1 MEKINY
7 IASAG
12 TGKTYTLVSKAV
24 DYYILEKKININN
37 IFITTFTDK
46 AASEVKNRIYE
57 RLKEKIRKSK
67 DNPDL
72 TEHLLDNYRSVQHS
86 YIGTIHS
93 LLLRILKGNPVESK
107 ITDEI
112 NVIDEIQFEA
122 LFFEVF
128 ERFVEENEEDVKTLT
143 KYFSNK
149 RQIYNI
155 FKNMY
160 NNRWKLN
167 TAEIKNKDVY
177 EIEIERI
184 SVNTKIL
191 LNKFI
196 SEYYSSF
203 IDQTELLKTD
213 LKEIR
218 EKINRGEFLSIKVD
232 KNKNF
237 PKLLKSTK
245 VKKLPEFEKIK
256 NNDVIELE
264 ESQLIENLEKLI
276 DNVLFLNYSLIL
288 KIFEKFKKL
297 LEEKKEEEGLIT
309 YDDIIFKSVDL
320 LKSHP
325 EILREYQ
332 ERFKVFLIDEF
343 QDTDPLQMEVIKL
356 LSEKSDLIVF
366 GDPKQCIYE
375 WRNANLYD
383 YLNFIEDFESVPLD
397 VCYRSI
403 PEYIGFLNEF
413 FVKED
418 FLNKK
423 FEKKEETIKHID
435 KKFIPYLKYDDSK
448 DFNGRSSVIEVVK
461 TEKGDEHKAVLDII
475 RKLLNNGYKP
485 DDIIV
490 LFRSATGTERFVN
503 ILKNANIPYVSFL
516 SSIYFNSLEVVTV
529 LNILKL
535 IQFPEDKV
543 SLVAVL
549 KSPLFNYSDLDL
561 YKLKDNLNIEEID
574 ELKEIRELINIKDG
588 MNISE
593 ILENLYK
600 KLPIKEVFSV
610 YPDGKQKVANLEK
623 LHLIA
628 GKLESE
634 NFQLKDLIDYI
645 EESRFRSENDAFIIG
660 DDNLTKLMTIH
671 KSKGLESKI
680 VIIPFINS
688 RKVGNLNGFYTVED
702 QLMVIIRDDSNR
714 VIAKTPNFDEDKVKN
729 QIYCEEKRLLYVAF
743 TRAKEKLIII
753 DPDSGGFIKEINT
766 VLDKIDNREI
776 TVTSKELKENKFTLK
791 IKKYDYESSDSNENY
806 WLTLIKPP
814 NKNLI
819 NNLKKLELEEKKREE
834 EFRRAVEKKIFT
846 TVSSLGLEN
855 KEKEVLEERELKED
869 DLRYERGNIKVEIGI
884 LTHKILEHFSFP
896 LDIKKGKEEILNLLK
911 KYSNYTVGVNKEIV
925 VSEVKRKLIN
935 FLKTEDYKEIAK
947 SKILFKEMPFTL
959 KENGTYIEGKIDIVY
974 MKNGIITVADYKTGK
989 IEDTTLYNTQMQY
1002 YTKVVKKIFPNKE
1015 VKFKFIYLT

>member
-896 LDIKKGKEEILNLLK
+896 SDIKKGEEEILSLLK
-911 KYSNYTVGVNKEIV
+911 KYSNYTVGVNKERV

-947 SKILFKEMPFTL
+947 SIILFKEMPFTL

-1002 YTKVVKKIFPNKE
+1002 YTKVVKEIFPNKE